1 MEDSL
6 SGTNERADGDTG
18 RMNSDSEADI
28 DLDEIERK
36 LRLDYRYSQKDDNH
50 RLLDSVQSVLG
61 HFRRPG
67 FSFDKYA
74 ADILAIIRKRL
85 HVREVTIALYDPGE
99 GAFSYR
105 YMDGLRPHTWEA
117 HKNIRYRK
125 SDLVSTTV
133 YRPREISKYST
144 LFLAEDNPYGEG
156 EEDTYSR
163 PIMLKSRRTS
173 VDDSIEGD
181 YIDVWIHGPDG
192 SILGWIEASGTL
204 GNKLPDATA
213 VKWLELLAGLLS
225 MGLRMVDE
233 NQSSA

>member
-1 MEDSL
+1 MDF
-6 SGTNERADGDTG
+6 DGDT
-18 RMNSDSEADI
+18 DI

-50 RLLDSVQSVLG
+50 RLLDSVQSVMG

-67 FSFDKYA
+67 FSFDRYA
-74 ADILAIIRKRL
+74 ADILGVIRKRL
-85 HVREVTIALYDPGE
+85 HVREVTIALYDPAE
-99 GAFSYR
+99 DAFVYR

-125 SDLVSTTV
+125 SDLVNSAV
-133 YRPREISKYST
+133 YRPREISEFST

-173 VDDSIEGD
+173 ADDSIEGD
-181 YIDVWIHGPDG
+181 YIDVWIHGSDG
-192 SILGWIEASGTL
+192 SVAGWIEASGTL
-204 GNKLPDATA
+204 GNKLPDATG

-225 MGLRMVDE
+225 IGLRMDD
-233 NQSSA
+233 SHSPT